1 MYNQKEEDKAR
12 TPFQSW
18 DDILKRIHHK
28 SRCEPRMLSDDLQV
42 DFSVVLHHKHPSKP
56 SPARFSLQVSA
67 INVSTARSIGHTIRR
82 FREMALDTIDYDI
95 LDAPFYL
102 ICKEEPEDK
111 KFVVAKHGMQVV
123 WEWFERNVRLGDAKF
138 FVNGGTD
145 EVLPGEAQTIRRRDD
160 CAKARAGTD
169 GPSEEQSD
177 RRMR

>member
-67 INVSTARSIGHTIRR
+67 INVSTARNISHTIRR
-82 FREMALDTIDYDI
+82 FRKMALDTIDYDI

-138 FVNGGTD
+138 FVM
-145 EVLPGEAQTIRRRDD
+145 EAQMKCFQGRRKPFD
-160 CAKARAGTD
+160 
-169 GPSEEQSD
+169 EEMTVRKLGQALMAPVKSKVTGE
-177 RRMR
+177 